1 MRKESAPPSID
12 LSGESV
18 HWDFRDAMSYGDYLH
33 LADLLGCQQP
43 LTEEHDEML
52 FITIHQASE
61 LWIKLCL
68 HEIGGAIRQIRAGE
82 LGPAFK
88 MMARIARVQANL
100 IQSWE
105 ILSTMTPF
113 DYSSFRAALGKSS
126 GFQSFQYRMLEFR
139 LGNKNPPTARVFDAH
154 PASAA
159 AVAAA
164 LAEPSIY
171 DESLALLARRGFPIP
186 EDKLARDFSQPYISD
201 PRVTDAWRLVYR
213 DVEKHWD
220 LYELAEKLVDVEYRF
235 HLWRYSH
242 MKTVERILGAKP
254 GTGGTSGVGYLKK
267 ALDLRFYPEL
277 WDVRTEIRTS
287 QFGPAPRQSGGGG
300 SASQHIRVLNGG
312 YHSIT

>member
-1 MRKESAPPSID
+1 MQKQEPPPSVD
-12 LSGESV
+12 FSGEAV
-18 HWDFRDAMSYGDYLH
+18 HWDFREAMSYGDYLCLDNL
-33 LADLLGCQQP
+33 LACQVP
-43 LTEEHDEML
+43 LTHEHDETL
-52 FITIHQASE
+52 FIIIHQASE

-68 HEIGGAIRQIRAGE
+68 HEISGAIRQIRTGE

-88 MMARIARVQANL
+88 MMARVARVQANL

-113 DYSSFRAALGKSS
+113 DYSSFRAALGKAS
-126 GFQSFQYRMLEFR
+126 GFQSFQYRILEFR
-139 LGNKNPPTARVFDAH
+139 LGNKNSQAARVFEAR
-154 PASAA
+154 AAVAA

-171 DESLALLARRGFPIP
+171 DESLALLARRGFAIP
-186 EDKLARDFSQPYISD
+186 EDKLVRDFSEAYVSD
-201 PRVTDAWRLVYR
+201 PRVTDAWRLVYS

-254 GTGGTSGVGYLKK
+254 GTGGTSGVSYLKK

-277 WDVRTEIRTS
+277 WDVRTEI
-287 QFGPAPRQSGGGG
+287 
-300 SASQHIRVLNGG
+300 
-312 YHSIT
+312 